1 MYKRIIF
8 TLIFVC
14 FAGLLPMMAYK
25 VTGKVNYNKK
35 DGTKEP
41 LEYATVAWVEGKSA
55 VNTAADG
62 TFELTGLKGTSTIVA
77 SFVGFTRDTIVV
89 NGEQVL
95 EMELFDEDNTL
106 ATAVITARRQANFL
120 AKGATIKTEVIT
132 AAGLCKM
139 ACCSLA
145 ESFENSAS
153 VSVGYSDAVSG
164 AKQIRLLGLSGA
176 YTQMLDENRPVM
188 RGLAAPFGLTYVPGQ
203 WLQSIQISKGPSSV
217 TNGLEGITGQ
227 INMEHRKPTDEVPF
241 YLNLYGGSNLRS
253 EANIA
258 SSLQINDKLS
268 TVIMAHGT
276 YDAKRHDD
284 NCDGFSD
291 DPMSKQWSIDNR
303 WLYVFGNNA
312 QLRWG
317 VKALTDTRIGGQM
330 DYSKGMNE
338 ESSRE
343 AARRGIWGSEIR
355 NSGISGYFKLGIP
368 LNGESGDNVAVVAD
382 YSYYDT
388 QNSYGLKYF
397 NGHQNMG
404 FFNGMYHK
412 VLSEKHSFT
421 LGLSGEINDIKS
433 DYRMYSQDLSFAAP
447 LQHLGN
453 ETIGLKNNMV
463 AAYGEYTYDNGG
475 SLTLVAGLR
484 AEKHSNGGWCVAPR
498 ANLKYSITEDLIF
511 RATVGRGIRNSHIIA
526 DNLGVLSSS
535 RRIEI
540 LEPIKREDA
549 WTFGGNITQNFSLW
563 ASESS
568 YISFDY
574 FRSQFHNQAVID
586 WDLSQ
591 SAVSI
596 YNCSGK
602 SFTDTYQI
610 DLSLEPF
617 ERFTTLFTFRYTNAK
632 VTMNKNGNRAPELVN
647 RPLTSIYKGV
657 ANLQYA
663 TPMEKWTFDF
673 TAQINGPVYLPE
685 FMGGGKSS
693 VYPMLFA
700 QVTKKFRG
708 LDLYAGV
715 ENITNYKQDNPI
727 IGADAPFGND
737 FNAAMVWGPLMGR
750 MFYFG
755 LRLTIW
761 K

>member
-1 MYKRIIF
+1 MKRIFLTILF
-8 TLIFVC
+8 LC
-14 FAGLLPMMAYK
+14 CAGVLPMMAYK

-41 LEYATVAWVEGKSA
+41 LEYATVAWVEGKTM
-55 VNTAADG
+55 VNTVADG
-62 TFELTGLKGTSTIVA
+62 TFEIKNLKGTCTLVA
-77 SFVGFTRDTIVV
+77 SFIGFTRDTIVV
-89 NGEQVL
+89 NGEEVL

-106 ATAVITARRQANFL
+106 ASAVITARRNANYL
-120 AKGATIKTEVIT
+120 AKGAMIKTEVIT

-164 AKQIRLLGLSGA
+164 AKQIKLLGLSGA

-227 INMEHRKPTDEVPF
+227 INMEHRKPTDEVPL
-241 YLNLYGGSNLRS
+241 YLNLFEGSNLRS

-258 SSLQINDKLS
+258 SSIQINNKLS
-268 TVIMAHGT
+268 TVIMAHAT

-284 NCDGFSD
+284 NHDSFSD
-291 DPMSKQWSIDNR
+291 DPMSRQWSIDNR

-317 VKALTDTRIGGQM
+317 VKALTDTRVGGQM
-330 DYSKGMNE
+330 DYSKGMNQ
-338 ESSRE
+338 ESTRE
-343 AARRGIWGSEIR
+343 AASRGIWGSEIR
-355 NSGISGYFKLGIP
+355 NSGISGYAKLGIP
-368 LNGESGDNVAVVAD
+368 LNGESGDNIAFIAD

-397 NGHQNMG
+397 DGHQNMG

-412 VLSEKHSFT
+412 VLSPKHSFT
-421 LGLSGEINDIKS
+421 VGLSGEINDIKS
-433 DYRMYSQDLSFAAP
+433 NYRMYSKDIAVDRPVQ
-447 LQHLGN
+447 QLGN
-453 ETIGLKNNMV
+453 DVIGLKDNMIG
-463 AAYGEYTYDNGG
+463 AYGEYTNDNGG
-475 SLTLVAGLR
+475 NLTLVTGVR
-484 AEKHSNGGWCVAPR
+484 VEKHSTGGWSVAPR
-498 ANLKYSITEDLIF
+498 ANVKYSITDNLIF
-511 RATVGRGIRNSHIIA
+511 RATVGRGLRNSHIIA

-535 RRIEI
+535 RKIEI

-549 WTFGGNITQNFSLW
+549 WTFGGNITQNFALW
-563 ASESS
+563 ASEES

-610 DLSLEPF
+610 DLSLEPI

-632 VTMNKNGNRAPELVN
+632 VTMNRSGNRAPELVN
-647 RPLTSIYKGV
+647 RPLTSTYKGV
-657 ANLQYA
+657 VNLQYA
-663 TPMEKWTFDF
+663 TPMNKWTFDF
-673 TAQINGPVYLPE
+673 TAQVNGPVYLPE

-693 VYPMLFA
+693 VYPMLYA
-700 QVTKKFRG
+700 QITKKFRG
-708 LDLYAGV
+708 VDIYAGV
-715 ENITNYKQDNPI
+715 ENITDYTQDSPI
-727 IGADAPFGND
+727 LDASAPFSDG

-750 MFYFG
+750 MFYIG
-755 LRLTIW
+755 MRLTIW